1 MKAIIAAVLV
11 ALSLEAYAVEPTYS
25 ELDAGWSADFAAKR
39 AFVAS
44 LVEKQY
50 KYRLTGTRQDLAV
63 LQRIVDD
70 HLIKVSDTTKLQALG
85 VVFGDITAPD
95 INAEWKQVKDEYG
108 ESPVL
113 KIRGRRAAIGAL
125 TIVSKRIEDQ
135 GTVNIVALHDNL
147 VSDVKRL
154 SVEFGTDG
162 H

>member
-1 MKAIIAAVLV
+1 MKAIIAAVLM
-11 ALSLEAYAVEPTYS
+11 ALSVGVDAVEPTYS

-39 AFVAS
+39 TFVAS

-50 KYRLTGTRQDLAV
+50 KYRLTCTKQDLAI
-63 LQRIVDD
+63 LQRVVDD
-70 HLIKVSDTTKLQALG
+70 DLIKVSDTANLQALG

-113 KIRGRRAAIGAL
+113 KIRGKRAAIGAL
-125 TIVSKRIEDQ
+125 TIISKRIEDQ
-135 GTVNIVALHDNL
+135 GTINVVALHDNL